1 MSIVKDPKSLLE
13 QAVGGNRAALAKLI
27 SAIER
32 DGPQTTQV
40 IKTIFGTASTA
51 YLVGITGAPGAGKS
65 TLTDKLI
72 RCYRLRGLEVGVI
85 AVDPSSPYSGGAILG
100 DRIRMGDHASDHGV
114 YIRSMATRGHLGGLS
129 TSVPLAARALAAAGF
144 QDVLIETVGVGQ
156 VEVEVAGAADTTV
169 VVINPGWGD
178 SIQANKAGLME
189 IADLFVINKAD
200 REGVRATKRDIEA
213 MLDLAPKGDW
223 RPRVLETVAS
233 LDRGTDEVF
242 EAILD
247 HRKFLET
254 SGKLK
259 EIRANRDEEQTMRHL
274 VELAK
279 VDLATFSRGF
289 RATSLDPLSKAEEVF
304 AAWLESKSNQTGNS

>member
-289 RATSLDPLSKAEEVF
+289 RTTSLDPLSKAEEVF

>member
-13 QAVGGNRAALAKLI
+13 QAVSGNRAALAKLI

-32 DGPQTTQV
+32 DGPHTTQV
-40 IKTIFGTASTA
+40 IKTIFGAASTA

>member
-1 MSIVKDPKSLLE
+1 M
-13 QAVGGNRAALAKLI
+13 VG
-27 SAIER
+27 
-32 DGPQTTQV
+32 
-40 IKTIFGTASTA
+40 
-51 YLVGITGAPGAGKS
+51 
-65 TLTDKLI
+65 
-72 RCYRLRGLEVGVI
+72 C
-85 AVDPSSPYSGGAILG
+85 
-100 DRIRMGDHASDHGV
+100 
-114 YIRSMATRGHLGGLS
+114 
-129 TSVPLAARALAAAGF
+129 
-144 QDVLIETVGVGQ
+144 
-156 VEVEVAGAADTTV
+156 

-247 HRKFLET
+247 HRKFLEA

-289 RATSLDPLSKAEEVF
+289 RTTSLDPLSKAEEVF